1 MEQRI
6 QQFHDDT
13 KAIPNPPNAK
23 TCKQLRTLKKFIHK
37 NQDYRFSDK
46 EKNKLF
52 ACIEAYFSAFDRNA
66 PAETMAD
73 PDRISAF
80 PLIEDALKVPCFT
93 TKQKNQLLKWYEEI
107 LAKQEGN
114 NSKKDAPRNNINDDE
129 ENYDDFDWDA
139 FENNKDDD
147 LEL

>member
-6 QQFHDDT
+6 QKFHDDT
-13 KAIPNPPNAK
+13 KAIPTPPTAK
-23 TCKQLRTLKKFIHK
+23 TLKQMQTLKKFIYK

-52 ACIEAYFSAFDRNA
+52 ACIESYFSVFDRA
-66 PAETMAD
+66 TSKTD
-73 PDRISAF
+73 STVSAF

-93 TKQKNQLLKWYEEI
+93 TKQKSQLLKWYDEI
-107 LAKQEGN
+107 LAKQEGDENNDKTQDKKN
-114 NSKKDAPRNNINDDE
+114 NSDS

-139 FENNKDDD
+139 FENDRDD
-147 LEL
+147 

>member
-13 KAIPNPPNAK
+13 KTIPTPPTA
-23 TCKQLRTLKKFIHK
+23 RTLKQLNTLRKFIFK

-52 ACIEAYFSAFDRNA
+52 ACVEVYFTCFDRSA
-66 PAETMAD
+66 TWTPESA
-73 PDRISAF
+73 SAF

-93 TKQKNQLLKWYEEI
+93 TAQKSRLLKWYEEI
-107 LAKQEGN
+107 LAKQNQQPTRE
-114 NSKKDAPRNNINDDE
+114 KAQTTELELEE

-139 FENNKDDD
+139 FEK
-147 LEL
+147 E

>member
-6 QQFHDDT
+6 QQFHNDT
-13 KAIPNPPNAK
+13 KTIPKPPTTK
-23 TCKQLRTLKKFIHK
+23 TLKQMNTLKKFIFK

-52 ACIEAYFSAFDRNA
+52 ACIEAYFTVFDRSGL
-66 PAETMAD
+66 TD
-73 PDRISAF
+73 KVSSF

-93 TKQKNQLLKWYEEI
+93 TKQKSQMLKWYEEI
-107 LAKQEGN
+107 LAKQEGGDSN
-114 NSKKDAPRNNINDDE
+114 AKKEDNQQQSEEE

-139 FENNKDDD
+139 FEK
-147 LEL
+147 EE

>member
-13 KAIPNPPNAK
+13 KAIPKPPTAK
-23 TCKQLRTLKKFIHK
+23 TVKQMNTLKKFIFK

-52 ACIEAYFSAFDRNA
+52 ACIEAYFTVFDRSGLTD
-66 PAETMAD
+66 TM
-73 PDRISAF
+73 SAF

-93 TKQKNQLLKWYEEI
+93 TKQKSQLLKWYDEI
-107 LAKQEGN
+107 LAKQEGGN
-114 NSKKDAPRNNINDDE
+114 EQTDQKKKEKVDNEE

-139 FENNKDDD
+139 FAE
-147 LEL
+147 EEE

>member
-1 MEQRI
+1 MEQRV

-13 KAIPNPPNAK
+13 KNIPKPPTAK
-23 TCKQLRTLKKFIHK
+23 TVKQMNTLRKFIFK

-52 ACIEAYFSAFDRNA
+52 ACIEVYFTVFDRTASEASNV
-66 PAETMAD
+66 
-73 PDRISAF
+73 SAF

-93 TKQKNQLLKWYEEI
+93 TKQKSQLLKWYDEI
-107 LAKQEGN
+107 LAKQEGKDTVMN
-114 NSKKDAPRNNINDDE
+114 KKDSTQTDEDE

-139 FENNKDDD
+139 FEKQKDDED
-147 LEL
+147 W

>member
-13 KAIPNPPNAK
+13 KTIPKPPTAK
-23 TCKQLRTLKKFIHK
+23 TVKQMNTLKKFLFK

-52 ACIEAYFSAFDRNA
+52 ACIEAYFTCFDRSI
-66 PAETMAD
+66 D
-73 PDRISAF
+73 SQSLSAF

-93 TKQKNQLLKWYEEI
+93 TKQKMQLLKWHQEI
-107 LAKQEGN
+107 LAKQDVPLD
-114 NSKKDAPRNNINDDE
+114 KPQPTLDQE
-129 ENYDDFDWDA
+129 ENFDDFDWDA
-139 FENNKDDD
+139 FEKEQD
-147 LEL
+147 

>member
-13 KAIPNPPNAK
+13 KTIPKPPTAK
-23 TCKQLRTLKKFIHK
+23 TVKQMNALKKFIFK

-52 ACIEAYFSAFDRNA
+52 ACIEAYFTVFDRSGLTD
-66 PAETMAD
+66 TM
-73 PDRISAF
+73 SAF

-93 TKQKNQLLKWYEEI
+93 TKQKSQLLKWYDEI
-107 LAKQEGN
+107 LAKQEGGEKQTDQKKN
-114 NSKKDAPRNNINDDE
+114 NEE

-139 FENNKDDD
+139 FAE
-147 LEL
+147 EEE

>member
-13 KAIPNPPNAK
+13 KTIPKPPTAK
-23 TCKQLRTLKKFIHK
+23 TVKQMNTLKKFIFK

-52 ACIEAYFSAFDRNA
+52 ACIEAYFTVFDRSGL
-66 PAETMAD
+66 TD
-73 PDRISAF
+73 KVSSF

-93 TKQKNQLLKWYEEI
+93 TKQKSQMLKWYEEI
-107 LAKQEGN
+107 LAKQEGSDPN
-114 NSKKDAPRNNINDDE
+114 AAKKEEPQQSDE

-139 FENNKDDD
+139 FEK
-147 LEL
+147 EE

>member
-13 KAIPNPPNAK
+13 KTIPKPPTAK
-23 TCKQLRTLKKFIHK
+23 TVKQMNTLKKFIFK

-52 ACIEAYFSAFDRNA
+52 ACIEAYFTVFDRSGLT
-66 PAETMAD
+66 EKV
-73 PDRISAF
+73 SAF

-93 TKQKNQLLKWYEEI
+93 AKQKNQLLKWYDEI
-107 LAKQEGN
+107 LAKQEGKDGDQI
-114 NSKKDAPRNNINDDE
+114 KKQKEKSDNEEE

-139 FENNKDDD
+139 FEKGEN
-147 LEL
+147 EE

>member
-13 KAIPNPPNAK
+13 KNIPKPPTAK
-23 TCKQLRTLKKFIHK
+23 TVKQMNTLKKFIFK

-52 ACIEAYFSAFDRNA
+52 ACIETYFTVFDRSGL
-66 PAETMAD
+66 TD
-73 PDRISAF
+73 QVSSF

-93 TKQKNQLLKWYEEI
+93 TKQKSQLLKWYDEI
-107 LAKQEGN
+107 LAKQEGRDVP
-114 NSKKDAPRNNINDDE
+114 KKEDHNNDDE

-139 FENNKDDD
+139 FEKEGYTSD
-147 LEL
+147 

>member
-13 KAIPNPPNAK
+13 KAIPNPPTAK
-23 TCKQLRTLKKFIHK
+23 TVKQMNTLKKFIYK

-52 ACIEAYFSAFDRNA
+52 ACIETYFTVFDRSGL
-66 PAETMAD
+66 TD
-73 PDRISAF
+73 KISAF

-93 TKQKNQLLKWYEEI
+93 TKQKNQLLKWYDEI
-107 LAKQEGN
+107 LAKQTGGDDE
-114 NSKKDAPRNNINDDE
+114 KKKQETNDDEEEE

-139 FENNKDDD
+139 FEKGEDQ
-147 LEL
+147 E

>member
-13 KAIPNPPNAK
+13 KNIPKPPTAK
-23 TCKQLRTLKKFIHK
+23 TLKQMNTLKKFIFK
-37 NQDYRFSDK
+37 NQDFRFSDK

-52 ACIEAYFSAFDRNA
+52 ACIEAYFTVFDRSGLT
-66 PAETMAD
+66 EQV
-73 PDRISAF
+73 SSF

-93 TKQKNQLLKWYEEI
+93 TKQKSQLLKWYDEI
-107 LAKQEGN
+107 LAKQEGRETKQSNSN
-114 NSKKDAPRNNINDDE
+114 NNNNNNEEE

-139 FENNKDDD
+139 FEKEDYNSD
-147 LEL
+147 

>member
-13 KAIPNPPNAK
+13 KSIPNPPTAK
-23 TCKQLRTLKKFIHK
+23 TLKQMNTLKKFIYK

-52 ACIEAYFSAFDRNA
+52 ACIETYFTVFDRSGLANNV
-66 PAETMAD
+66 
-73 PDRISAF
+73 SAF

-93 TKQKNQLLKWYEEI
+93 TKQKNQLLKWYDEI
-107 LAKQEGN
+107 LAKEEGRDQPAKGKN
-114 NSKKDAPRNNINDDE
+114 VSRDFEDE

-139 FENNKDDD
+139 FERGG
-147 LEL
+147 LEEEVA